1 MSIRRSSARAAVVA
15 AALCAAAPV
24 AQAAPI
30 VFLGLDNAFMPS
42 PRPNADAARDAFVA
56 AAGAATLVTQDFESA
71 ALGALPAG
79 ASTGTFANGVGV
91 TVDNTATDY
100 LRVAS
105 GVGPF
110 DTYPVSG
117 SRYLES
123 LSAEGSTYFTA
134 SFDQPLRAIGFYIT
148 DASDWI
154 GTPGP
159 IAPLVV
165 SLTTLSGTFDFDL
178 TGSVD
183 PTTIVDG
190 NVAFF
195 GALSAGDPITS
206 VAIANPG
213 SNPDE
218 DAIGIDDVMV
228 AVQSVPVPQTLTLL
242 GAGLALLGWGRRRA

>member
-1 MSIRRSSARAAVVA
+1 MTSDSA
-15 AALCAAAPV
+15 
-24 AQAAPI
+24 
-30 VFLGLDNAFMPS
+30 S
-42 PRPNADAARDAFVA
+42 
-56 AAGAATLVTQDFESA
+56 
-71 ALGALPAG
+71 
-79 ASTGTFANGVGV
+79 GVGV

-154 GTPGP
+154 GTAGP

-218 DAIGIDDVMV
+218 DAIGIDDVYAFSLV
-228 AVQSVPVPQTLTLL
+228 DRDLPTAHVSDAFPSGIAPVDAAATTATGCAAVRPRGCPSP
-242 GAGLALLGWGRRRA
+242 W